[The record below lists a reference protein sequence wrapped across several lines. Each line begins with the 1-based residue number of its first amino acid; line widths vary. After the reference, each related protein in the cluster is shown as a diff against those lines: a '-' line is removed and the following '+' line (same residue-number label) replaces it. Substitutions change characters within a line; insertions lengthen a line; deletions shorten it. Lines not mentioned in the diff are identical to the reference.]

1 MTTTDTDELTER
13 IGRILNEEGWT
24 WEGVHEPGE
33 YDECEDCRRAVEPMA
48 IRIAQKVADE
58 VRKAKAEA
66 WEECATKIEMQGT
79 IKPGAVA
86 EILMPKGYVINP
98 ATKRE
103 SAEEAA
109 HDYTRRNIGPSVGTI
124 ADRLEIAFLAGA
136 QWALTHS
143 PTQET
148 SKEAE

>member
-1 MTTTDTDELTER
+1 MTTTDTLAER

-24 WEGVHEPGE
+24 FEGVHEPGE
-33 YDECEDCRRAVEPMA
+33 YDECEDCRLAVEPMA
-48 IRIAQKVADE
+48 IRIAQKVAE
-58 VRKAKAEA
+58 EIRKAKSEA

-103 SAEEAA
+103 SAEEDA
-109 HDYTRRNIGPSVGTI
+109 HDYMRRNIGPSVGTI
-124 ADRLEIAFLAGA
+124 ADRLEAAFLAGV

-143 PTQET
+143 PAQET
-148 SKEAE
+148 SKEQE

>member
-1 MTTTDTDELTER
+1 MTTTDTLAER

-24 WEGVHEPGE
+24 FEGVHEPGE
-33 YDECEDCRRAVEPMA
+33 YDECEDCRLAVEPMA
-48 IRIAQKVADE
+48 IRIAQKVAE
-58 VRKAKAEA
+58 EIRKAKAEA

-109 HDYTRRNIGPSVGTI
+109 HDYTRRNIAPSVRTI
-124 ADRLEIAFLAGA
+124 ADRLEAAFLAGT
-136 QWALTHS
+136 QWALT
-143 PTQET
+143 QEAN
-148 SKEAE
+148 KEQE